1 MWVGQLSEGEVSA
14 LAIHPLLPLVA
25 ASNNKDGSVVLHD
38 DDLVASQTLPGKKD
52 LSVTNLKWH
61 PTRKFLAITWKN
73 GTVGLWCLE
82 GDVSFREGNVHDSN
96 VTCLEW
102 SPGGNRL
109 ITGDEEGGVVVW
121 KIDGRG
127 KLATMSQYRLR
138 GRIDHVAF
146 KPTKRAKDS
155 RLDRINSR
163 NKEKDCPPFFIGVEQ
178 GTIFFADDV
187 GHCMECI
194 SLNSRINLL
203 YYHDGKDLLLVLND
217 DMTLSHFVQDNDG
230 KLTLETSWQQI
241 KLGGALNAN
250 GAKELCSQW
259 IDSDLLAFIVN
270 KSPPRIWDSAN
281 EETIVLDRP
290 GIFQLNQ
297 ELSAMEYRN
306 LSFCKRN
313 NILAVSTESCHVI
326 LWHRFT
332 NMQSNNWEPLHKIEM
347 NAGIEKLLWGNSEN
361 TLLIKKAN
369 GIQVLSEQILLSAA
383 YGTDIQVSQTGTQ
396 TLTLESCKSS
406 FTKPEILEI
415 SKKIRA
421 VCLFKEGLAVWTGKR
436 LETYIIDG
444 IKPQHSG
451 TIQCESSLFAINNQ
465 FVFVA
470 NQNLLTTVNLQSG
483 FKSEIVLP
491 VTDGDILGIACTA
504 DKVLLIKSICW
515 DIKDSRYVQC
525 QIHVQNGT
533 IFALNPKDTKPANQV
548 ISLFVTPKELIFKD
562 FQPVPTNTDTLVAVA
577 LPYQIFYKQ
586 KDFKADAESFVRHLV
601 KEYAGINTE
610 DESIVHTITEF
621 SFHLAIGDLDE
632 AVKVVKL
639 IRNNAVWENMASV
652 CVKTRRTSLSQLCL
666 RKLKNAKVLRT
677 VSNLKKANDY
687 NSISAYYAIH
697 LGMYDDAKEIWA
709 ETKNYCD
716 LNLFYQ
722 ASGKWEQAL
731 EISASKDR
739 PSLPSTYYNFAKYL
753 EETNDFTGAIA
764 AYEKSNASKADIPR
778 MMLKNHEDIPAYIDT
793 TNEPEIKRW
802 WAQNAES
809 HGDFATALKYYEMVG
824 DVFAIVRVHCL
835 SGNIKQAVQI
845 ADLNPKNHAAAYYI
859 AREFEQENKFDDAI
873 VYYSRAKCFSNAIR
887 LAKEHNIE
895 KSLMQLALQSTPVHM
910 NDVAKHYENLG
921 RFDKAV
927 TLYSKSG
934 NNKKAIDI
942 CIKTKNVFML
952 ESIASELDPEKDG
965 EILQATSVFL
975 SENNS
980 NELALKLLLV
990 GNKYKEVLDI
1000 CEKQN
1005 APLTDELLA
1014 RVDTSKIS
1022 ESEAKEINIRIANIC
1037 FAQSNYQT
1045 ACKYYTV
1052 GGDRLKAMGSLL
1064 KSGDKDRIITFASNS
1079 LFILAVSKHPEIF
1092 VIAANYLQS
1101 LNWIND
1107 TSIMKAKAY
1116 LTLSRFY
1123 ESCAQ
1128 IEIDEYQNYEKALSA
1143 LNEAEKALAKDKSN
1157 PPSNVLKHK
1166 QALVSLFLDAHK
1178 QAALQNIDQC
1188 EQICAQLLNQE
1199 DIDIVIRIGD
1209 IFGLLI
1215 ETSYNHGDLKK
1226 AAELLHRLKMRLSSN
1241 INVEYYVD
1249 SNIVKAL
1256 AQDEQHENE
1265 SIEENF

>member
-1 MWVGQLSEGEVSA
+1 MWVGQHSEGEVSA
-14 LAIHPLLPLVA
+14 IAIHSVLPVVA
-25 ASNNKDGSVVLHD
+25 ASLSKDGSVVMYD
-38 DDLVASQTLPGKKD
+38 EDLVSSQVLSGKKD

-82 GDVSFREGNVHDSN
+82 GEASFREGIVHDSSI
-96 VTCLEW
+96 TCLEW

-138 GRIDHVAF
+138 GSIDHIVF
-146 KPTKRAKDS
+146 KPTKRIKD
-155 RLDRINSR
+155 SR

-178 GTIFFADDV
+178 GTIFFADDI

-194 SLNSRINLL
+194 VLNSRINLL
-203 YYHDGKDLLLVLND
+203 FYHDGRDLLLVLND
-217 DMTLSHFVQDNDG
+217 DMILSHFVQDNDG

-241 KLGGALNAN
+241 KLGGALNTS
-250 GAKELCSQW
+250 GTRDLSSQW
-259 IDSDLLAFIVN
+259 IDTDLLAFIVN
-270 KSPPRIWDSAN
+270 KLPPRIWDSAN
-281 EETIVLDRP
+281 EETIQYQPYRAMLFYGIATPICIQIIGNRYIRLRLMGKLKTYPGVL
-290 GIFQLNQ
+290 
-297 ELSAMEYRN
+297 
-306 LSFCKRN
+306 
-313 NILAVSTESCHVI
+313 STI
-326 LWHRFT
+326 KT
-332 NMQSNNWEPLHKIEM
+332 
-347 NAGIEKLLWGNSEN
+347 GNSEN
-361 TLLIKKAN
+361 TLLIKKSN
-369 GIQVLSEQILLSAA
+369 GMQVLAEHVLLSAA
-383 YGTDIQVSQTGTQ
+383 YGCDVQVAQTGTQ
-396 TLTLESCKSS
+396 LLTIESCKSTS
-406 FTKPEILEI
+406 IKSQPLEI
-415 SKKIRA
+415 PGKIRGFS
-421 VCLFKEGLAVWTGKR
+421 VYKDNLAVWTDA
-436 LETYIIDG
+436 L
-444 IKPQHSG
+444 KPQHIG
-451 TIQCESSLFAINNQ
+451 TVECDSAYFVVNNQ
-465 FVFVA
+465 FLFIA
-470 NQNLLTTVNLQSG
+470 NQNVLSTVNLQSG
-483 FKSEIVLP
+483 FKSDIVLP
-491 VTDGDILGIACTA
+491 VTDGDVFGLCCTA
-504 DKVLLIKSICW
+504 EKVILCTTSHLLKIFEVNQ
-515 DIKDSRYVQC
+515 KDHKLLSTHSLEEHFSENTQSL
-525 QIHVQNGT
+525 IM
-533 IFALNPKDTKPANQV
+533 KPNVDGSMIAFSGEGNMLGHQGSKV
-548 ISLFVTPKELIFKD
+548 ISFFVTPRELVFKD
-562 FQPVPTNTDTLVAVA
+562 IQPIQANSDTLVAVS

-586 KDFKADAESFVRHLV
+586 KEFSSESENFVRHLV

-610 DESIVHTITEF
+610 DEVIVRTITEF
-621 SFHLAIGDLDE
+621 CFHLAVGDLDE

-652 CVKTRRTSLSQLCL
+652 CVKTRRTNLAQLCL

-677 VSNLKKANDY
+677 VSNLKKTNDY

-709 ETKNYCD
+709 ETKNYYD

-731 EISASKDR
+731 EIAASKDR

-809 HGDFATALKYYEMVG
+809 HGDFATALKYYEMIG
-824 DVFAIVRVHCL
+824 DIFAIVRVHCL
-835 SGNIKQAVQI
+835 SGNIKQAMQI
-845 ADLNPKNHAAAYYI
+845 SDLNPKNHAAAYYI

-887 LAKEHNIE
+887 IAKENKIE
-895 KSLMQLALQSTPVHM
+895 KQLMQLALQSTPIHM
-910 NDVAKHYENLG
+910 NDVAKYYEGAEN
-921 RFDKAV
+921 FDKAI

-934 NNKKAIDI
+934 NVKKAIDL
-942 CIKTKNVFML
+942 CLKTKNIFLL
-952 ESIASELDPEKDG
+952 ETIAGELDPEKDVPL
-965 EILQATSVFL
+965 LQATSAFL

-980 NELALKLLLV
+980 NDIALKLLLV
-990 GNKYKEVLDI
+990 GHKYKEVLDI
-1000 CEKQN
+1000 CENQN
-1005 APLTDELLA
+1005 VQLSEEFLSK
-1014 RVDTSKIS
+1014 VDTSKIA
-1022 ESEAKEINIRIANIC
+1022 ENEAKEINLRIANIC
-1037 FAQSNYQT
+1037 FSQSNFQL
-1045 ACKYYTV
+1045 ACKYYTL

-1064 KSGDKDRIITFASNS
+1064 KSGDKDRIITFAT
-1079 LFILAVSKHPEIF
+1079 VSKHPEIF
-1092 VIAANYLQS
+1092 
-1101 LNWIND
+1101 
-1107 TSIMKAKAY
+1107 AKAY

-1143 LNEAEKALAKDKSN
+1143 LNEAEKALSKDKSN
-1157 PPSNVLKHK
+1157 PPLTVLKHK
-1166 QALVSLFLDAHK
+1166 QALVTLFLDAHK
-1178 QAALQNIDQC
+1178 AAGAHNLEQC

-1215 ETSYNHGDLKK
+1215 ETSYSHGDLKK
-1226 AAELLHRLKMRLSSN
+1226 AGELLHRLKMRLSSN
-1241 INVEYYVD
+1241 MNVEYYVD
-1249 SNIVKAL
+1249 PLIVKAL
-1256 AQDEQHENE
+1256 VQDEKHENE